1 MPPLLAETKTI
12 DLFIR
17 KVNDMISANNIALR
31 VGKKALFED
40 VNIKFTEGNCYG
52 LIGANGAGKS
62 TFLKILSGQLEPT
75 SGDIAITPG
84 QRLSFLQQDHFKY
97 DEYTVLDT
105 VIMGNAR
112 LYQIMKEKEAIY
124 MKEDFTDE
132 DGIKA
137 AELEGEFA
145 TMNGWEAESDAE
157 NLLNGLGI
165 GTEFHYAQMSTLLG
179 AQKVKVLLAQA
190 LFGNPDILL
199 LDEPTNHLD
208 LDAIAWLE
216 EFLINFENTV
226 IVVSHDRYFLN
237 KVCTQIADIDYGKI
251 QLYAGNYD
259 FWVESSQLII
269 KQMKEANRK
278 KEEKI
283 KELQEFIQRFS
294 ANASKSKQATSRK
307 RALEKIQL
315 DDIKPSSRKYPYI
328 DFRPAR
334 EIGNEVLTVE
344 HLSKTI
350 DGEKILDDI
359 SFILGREDKVALVG
373 PNERAKTVLFKIL
386 SGEMEPDEGSYK
398 WGLTTTQSYFPKDN
412 SAEFANDDTIVEW
425 LTQYSPEKDVT
436 YVRGFLGRMLFAGED
451 GVKKVKVLSGGEK
464 VRCMLSKLMI
474 SGANVL
480 MLDEPTDHLDMESI
494 DALNRG
500 MIKFPG
506 VMIFSSRDHQ
516 IVQTTANRI
525 MEIING
531 KLIDKITTYDEYLES
546 DEMARKRFTFTVTE
560 SDEEDD

>member
-1 MPPLLAETKTI
+1 
-12 DLFIR
+12 
-17 KVNDMISANNIALR
+17 MISTSNISLR

-75 SGDIAITPG
+75 SGDVIITPG

-97 DEYTVLDT
+97 DQYTVLDT
-105 VIMGNAR
+105 VIMGNKR
-112 LYQIMKEKEAIY
+112 LYEIMKEKEAIY

-145 TMNGWEAESDAE
+145 NMNGWEAESDAE
-157 NLLNGLGI
+157 SLLNGLGI
-165 GTEFHYAQMSTLLG
+165 EPDLHYAQMGSLLG
-179 AQKVKVLLAQA
+179 AQKVKVLLAHA
-190 LFGNPDILL
+190 LFANPDILL

-251 QLYAGNYD
+251 QLFAGNYD
-259 FWVESSQLII
+259 FWVESSQLIV

-307 RALEKIQL
+307 RALEKIEL
-315 DDIKPSSRKYPYI
+315 DDIRPSSRKYPYI
-328 DFRPAR
+328 DFRPFR

-398 WGLTTTQSYFPKDN
+398 WGLTTSQAYFPKDN
-412 SAEFANDDTIVEW
+412 SAEFDNDDTIVEW

-464 VRCMLSKLMI
+464 VRCMLSKMMI

-531 KLIDKITTYDEYLES
+531 KLVDKITTYDEYLES
-546 DEMARKRFTFTVTE
+546 DEMARKRFTFTLTE
-560 SDEEDD
+560 SEEADD